1 MEERALIS
9 NLGMKESPKLKKT
22 QVDSVVEEGDEVR
35 TQSGDVV
42 QGNGG
47 GAIWV
52 ESKDVV
58 TKE

>member
-1 MEERALIS
+1 M
-9 NLGMKESPKLKKT
+9 
-22 QVDSVVEEGDEVR
+22 DSVVEEGDEVR

-58 TKE
+58 LGWWQEILL